1 MDAQSKNNQNK
12 KEKKNLLEWGVFA
25 TGLLLVFGILG
36 YLGLKTSTYHTFPPE
51 ILVEYEPD
59 PTEMAPFRY
68 KVIVGNGGGETA
80 EQVSIELVQK
90 RGDST
95 IEMAELEFAFL
106 PRASKQEGWLN
117 FSEDPKLADTVYVRV
132 VSFKKP

>member
-1 MDAQSKNNQNK
+1 MGAQSQNDQNN

-36 YLGLKTSTYHTFPPE
+36 YLGYKTFTHRTFPPE
-51 ILVEYEPD
+51 ILVEYKPD
-59 PTEMAPFRY
+59 PTETAPFRY
-68 KVIVGNGGGETA
+68 KVVVKNEGGETA

-95 IEMAELEFAFL
+95 IEMAELQFSFL

-117 FSEDPKLADTVYVRV
+117 FSEDPKMADTVFVRV